1 MPLSLCM
8 LAYHFYTLSKPVS
21 PDSVPV
27 VNGVQRYYNYRA
39 KQATHAIFFEPFH
52 PNSQIFTYP

>member
-1 MPLSLCM
+1 M